1 MVERLRSRYR
11 AIGNVV
17 FFGARGRLHM
27 DEEQHDLT
35 GSEGGVA
42 YVAPAPSTNGAP
54 PQGQPRAGERL
65 RAVIADDDPL
75 ARRVVRDVLQRT
87 PDIVIAAEASDG
99 VEAVELGLH
108 YRPEV
113 LLAEAAL
120 GRMDGIEVARRVTER
135 APEVRVVIFTVN
147 VTLDL
152 AVRALRAGAS
162 GILSKEVSIE
172 NLARALRGVVEGEA
186 AVSRKL
192 MMRLL
197 EHVRAMPEDYAG
209 MRPVKSSLTAREW
222 EVLDL
227 VSSGASTQ
235 EVADV
240 LVLSEDTVY
249 SHVKNIMR
257 KLGVHSRAEA
267 IAEAERLRHP
277 GAQLA

>member
-1 MVERLRSRYR
+1 
-11 AIGNVV
+11 
-17 FFGARGRLHM
+17 M
-27 DEEQHDLT
+27 DEEQHDLDI
-35 GSEGGVA
+35 GEGRVA
-42 YVAPAPSTNGAP
+42 YVAPTPTVNGVRSHA
-54 PQGQPRAGERL
+54 QESAAERL
-65 RAVIADDDPL
+65 RGVIADDDPL

-87 PDIVIAAEASDG
+87 PGMVIAAEASDG

-113 LLAEAAL
+113 LLVEAAL
-120 GRMDGIEVARRVTER
+120 GRMDGVEVARRVNER

-147 VTLDL
+147 VTLEL

-162 GILSKEVSIE
+162 GVLSKEVSIE
-172 NLARALRGVVEGEA
+172 NLARALRGVVGGEA
-186 AVSRKL
+186 AISRKL
-192 MMRLL
+192 MMRLM

>member
-1 MVERLRSRYR
+1 
-11 AIGNVV
+11 
-17 FFGARGRLHM
+17 M
-27 DEEQHDLT
+27 DEEQHDLN

>member
-1 MVERLRSRYR
+1 
-11 AIGNVV
+11 
-17 FFGARGRLHM
+17 M
-27 DEEQHDLT
+27 DEEHDRNGPAGALASLDPVSAD
-35 GSEGGVA
+35 G
-42 YVAPAPSTNGAP
+42 PAPRT
-54 PQGQPRAGERL
+54 GERL
-65 RAVIADDDPL
+65 RVVIADDDPL

-87 PDIVIAAEASDG
+87 REMVIAAEASDG

-113 LLAEAAL
+113 LLVEATL
-120 GRMDGIEVARRVTER
+120 GRIDGIEVARRIHER

-172 NLARALRGVVEGEA
+172 NLGRALRGVVEGEA
-186 AVSRKL
+186 AISRKL
-192 MMRLL
+192 MMRLM

-227 VSSGASTQ
+227 VSSGSSTQ

>member
-1 MVERLRSRYR
+1 
-11 AIGNVV
+11 
-17 FFGARGRLHM
+17 M
-27 DEEQHDLT
+27 DEEQHDLDI
-35 GSEGGVA
+35 GEGRVA
-42 YVAPAPSTNGAP
+42 YVAPTPTVNGVRSHA
-54 PQGQPRAGERL
+54 QESAAERL
-65 RAVIADDDPL
+65 RVVIADDDPL

-87 PDIVIAAEASDG
+87 PGMVIAAEASDG

-113 LLAEAAL
+113 
-120 GRMDGIEVARRVTER
+120 
-135 APEVRVVIFTVN
+135 RVVIFTVN
-147 VTLDL
+147 VTLEL

-162 GILSKEVSIE
+162 GVLSKEVSIE
-172 NLARALRGVVEGEA
+172 NLARALRGVVGGEA
-186 AVSRKL
+186 AISRKL
-192 MMRLL
+192 MMRLM

>member
-1 MVERLRSRYR
+1 
-11 AIGNVV
+11 
-17 FFGARGRLHM
+17 M

-172 NLARALRGVVEGEA
+172 NL
-186 AVSRKL
+186 
-192 MMRLL
+192 
-197 EHVRAMPEDYAG
+197 RAMPEDYAG

>member
-1 MVERLRSRYR
+1 M
-11 AIGNVV
+11 
-17 FFGARGRLHM
+17 
-27 DEEQHDLT
+27 
-35 GSEGGVA
+35 
-42 YVAPAPSTNGAP
+42 
-54 PQGQPRAGERL
+54 
-65 RAVIADDDPL
+65 
-75 ARRVVRDVLQRT
+75 
-87 PDIVIAAEASDG
+87 
-99 VEAVELGLH
+99 
-108 YRPEV
+108 
-113 LLAEAAL
+113 
-120 GRMDGIEVARRVTER
+120 
-135 APEVRVVIFTVN
+135 
-147 VTLDL
+147 
-152 AVRALRAGAS
+152 
-162 GILSKEVSIE
+162 
-172 NLARALRGVVEGEA
+172 VEGEA